1 MNTNTDKA
9 FPQNTEAEESLLSAI
24 LHDNNILDDVLSII
38 NSEDFYNHK
47 SQKIFNAMIALF
59 QTGEPIDLITLSDNL
74 AKNGSIKQVG
84 GAYALSR
91 LVDQVPLAVNPV
103 HYAKIVKEKSILRK
117 LIFKSKKILDNC
129 YQNKTIDDILD
140 FAERAIYDLS
150 ENRNLSSVSYLEEMD
165 QNIEDL
171 INRSSGSLTG
181 VPSGFSDLDKITLGL
196 QPGELII
203 LAGRPS
209 MGKTAFA
216 LNIAKN
222 AAKKYYTPT
231 AVFSLEM
238 NKERLLERFVAIET
252 KINLQNLRQGH
263 LTDHQKRSV
272 YEAYHNVLKKEA
284 PIMIDDISD
293 LSVMEIRSKA
303 RRFFKGKEGRG
314 LLVTDY
320 LQIVKVEKD
329 AERRDLAIADISNS
343 FKQLSKELNI
353 PVLLL
358 SQLNRNLEQR
368 ADKRPILADLRESG
382 SIEQDADV
390 VAFIYRD
397 EVYNKD
403 ENNPN
408 RGIAEIIIGKNRN
421 GPIGTAK
428 LAFFKES
435 NRFENLAREF
445 Y

>member
-9 FPQNTEAEESLLSAI
+9 FPQNREAEESLLSAI

-47 SQKIFNAMIALF
+47 SQKIFSAMVALF
-59 QTGEPIDLITLSDNL
+59 QTGEPIDLITLSESL

-117 LIFKSKKILDNC
+117 LIFKSKEILDNC

-222 AAKKYYTPT
+222 AAKKYYTPRM
-231 AVFSLEM
+231 A
-238 NKERLLERFVAIET
+238 
-252 KINLQNLRQGH
+252 
-263 LTDHQKRSV
+263 
-272 YEAYHNVLKKEA
+272 KK
-284 PIMIDDISD
+284 
-293 LSVMEIRSKA
+293 L
-303 RRFFKGKEGRG
+303 
-314 LLVTDY
+314 
-320 LQIVKVEKD
+320 
-329 AERRDLAIADISNS
+329 
-343 FKQLSKELNI
+343 
-353 PVLLL
+353 
-358 SQLNRNLEQR
+358 
-368 ADKRPILADLRESG
+368 
-382 SIEQDADV
+382 
-390 VAFIYRD
+390 
-397 EVYNKD
+397 
-403 ENNPN
+403 
-408 RGIAEIIIGKNRN
+408 
-421 GPIGTAK
+421 
-428 LAFFKES
+428 
-435 NRFENLAREF
+435 
-445 Y
+445 